1 MVEVLALQPED
12 LAILDLECPTI
23 VGHTCK
29 LVRLAP
35 GPVDVAAL
43 RQRVASRIDEVPIL
57 TRRLGGSA
65 TARMWVVDESFDI
78 ARHIGPADVPAP
90 LDDDSLAALVADL
103 FARHLPRDRPLW
115 RMDVA
120 PLADGGVVVIWRL
133 HHALADGT
141 TALRWAKALL
151 WDEVTAR
158 AAPPTPTRS
167 ARMAAD
173 VVHDEARRRWQLAG
187 FLTREFSEGGPS
199 PFDGHVGTRREVGFA
214 TVSISKLHT
223 AAHRIGRATVN
234 DALLSIVAGAI
245 RRWVEAQH
253 GRLDDI
259 RVRVPVSLHHE
270 ADGAGN
276 RDSFFSLN
284 LPLHEAD
291 PVARLREIHAATQRR
306 KHFGDAERE
315 DLLLSELAH
324 VPSLSRFVTRL
335 QASPRQ
341 FALCVSN
348 VPGPRAPV
356 SVLGVPV
363 QSLAGLAEIGRR
375 HALRVAA
382 VSLGDEMSL
391 GFCADPAIVVDV
403 RLMAAAAATEAT
415 ELISAG

>member
-1 MVEVLALQPED
+1 VAEVLALQPED

-35 GPVDVAAL
+35 GTVDVAAL
-43 RQRVASRIDEVPIL
+43 RHRVASRIDEVPIL
-57 TRRLGGSA
+57 TCRLGGSA
-65 TARMWVVDESFDI
+65 AARMWVVDESFDI
-78 ARHIGPADVPAP
+78 DRHVGPADVPGP

-103 FARHLPRDRPLW
+103 FAQHLPRDRPLW

-141 TALRWAKALL
+141 TAVRWAKALL
-151 WDEVTAR
+151 WDEVTEP
-158 AAPPTPTRS
+158 AAAATPPAPVV
-167 ARMAAD
+167 AE

-187 FLTREFSEGGPS
+187 FLAREFSEGGRS

-214 TVSISKLHT
+214 AVSISKLHG
-223 AAHRIGRATVN
+223 AAHRIGGATVN
-234 DALLSIVAGAI
+234 DALLSIVAGAV

-253 GRLDDI
+253 GRLADV

-284 LPLHEAD
+284 LPLHETD
-291 PVARLREIHAATQRR
+291 PVVRLREIHAATQRR
-306 KHFGDAERE
+306 KHYGDAERE
-315 DLLLSELAH
+315 DVLLRELTH
-324 VPSLSRFVTRL
+324 VSSLSRFVTRL

-348 VPGPRAPV
+348 VPGPRGPV

-363 QSLAGLAEIGRR
+363 LSLSGLAEIGQR

-382 VSLGDEMSL
+382 VSLGDRMSL

-403 RLMAAAAATEAT
+403 GLMAAAAAAEAG